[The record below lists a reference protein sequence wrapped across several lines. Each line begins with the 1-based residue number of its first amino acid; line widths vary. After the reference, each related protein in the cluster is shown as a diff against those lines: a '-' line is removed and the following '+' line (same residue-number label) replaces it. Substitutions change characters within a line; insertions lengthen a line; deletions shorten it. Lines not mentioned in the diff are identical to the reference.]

1 MASAGERQAADVDKD
16 LALLWGVQ
24 ERPNRGPKPKLSLDK
39 IVSAAVA
46 VADAEGL
53 EAVSMQRVAADLGY
67 TTMSLYRYVQS
78 KEQLVVLMAD
88 AALGRAP
95 EPAAGADWRQRM
107 EELVGAVMAV
117 YRRRP
122 WLLRIDISG
131 PPMAPMQLTW
141 FDAYL
146 GALAGTRLS
155 VGERISTVTFI
166 DGASRELARIA
177 VQTETARRRNGVS
190 EAAALDAYGQT
201 LRRFADPERYP
212 HVAAAV
218 AEGAFDP
225 PPPPPASGVEEVVGD
240 VEIDASFGL
249 HRLLDGVE
257 SYVRAREGA
266 QARVGQDPADAGG
279 AEGA

>member
-1 MASAGERQAADVDKD
+1 MATPDQGRAEELEER

-24 ERPNRGPKPKLSLDK
+24 ERPNRGPKPKLSVDK
-39 IVSAAVA
+39 IVAAAVA

-53 EAVSMQRVAADLGY
+53 DAVSMQRVAADLGY
-67 TTMSLYRYVQS
+67 TTMSLYRYVRS

-95 EPAAGADWRQRM
+95 QPRAGADWRQRM
-107 EELVGAVMAV
+107 EELVTAVMAL

-122 WLLRIDISG
+122 WLLRLDISG

-155 VGERISTVTFI
+155 MAERISTVTFI

-177 VQTETARRRNGVS
+177 IHSEHARRRSGVS
-190 EAAALDAYGQT
+190 AAAALTSYSQA

-212 HVAAAV
+212 HVAAAA
-218 AEGAFDP
+218 AEGVFDP
-225 PPPPPASGVEEVVGD
+225 PPGAADPGAEEFVDDIGV
-240 VEIDASFGL
+240 DAAFGL

-257 SYVRAREGA
+257 SYVRARS
-266 QARVGQDPADAGG
+266 G
-279 AEGA
+279 AERADG